1 MEAALRQVLHETSEL
16 DSELLDDK
24 STVLGV
30 LTADE
35 KGLCLLAEGDIDR
48 NVARLA
54 VSLSQAASQL
64 EPNSD
69 EIPTI
74 VIDSTTT

>member
-1 MEAALRQVLHETSEL
+1 MPALCEMVKQEKKKTGWF
-16 DSELLDDK
+16 DK
-24 STVLGV
+24 KSYFS
-30 LTADE
+30 
-35 KGLCLLAEGDIDR
+35 AEGDIDR

>member
-35 KGLCLLAEGDIDR
+35 KGLCLLGEH
-48 NVARLA
+48 
-54 VSLSQAASQL
+54 S
-64 EPNSD
+64 
-69 EIPTI
+69 
-74 VIDSTTT
+74 